1 MSHIWLFFLLAS
13 LVSGGL
19 SGQLSHLSVAAI
31 QGAQEGVQLSLALAG
46 ALCLWSAVSRVMEKS
61 GLSEK
66 LSQLLSPFLS
76 RIFPETCR
84 DGAAR
89 SFLCAN
95 FTANLLGLGSAATP
109 MGVSCVRRMQEF
121 SRDKKRASNEM
132 CRLIVMNTASI
143 QLLPATIASVRSAS
157 GCETPFDILPAVWLA
172 SALSVLVGVTA
183 AKLLAAAGRCRR

>member
-1 MSHIWLFFLLAS
+1 
-13 LVSGGL
+13 
-19 SGQLSHLSVAAI
+19 
-31 QGAQEGVQLSLALAG
+31 
-46 ALCLWSAVSRVMEKS
+46 MEKS

-143 QLLPATIASVRSAS
+143 QLLPTTVAGVRSALGS
-157 GCETPFDILPAVWLA
+157 ADPFDILPAVWTA
-172 SALSVLVGVTA
+172 SLLSVLAGLAA
-183 AKLLAAAGRCRR
+183 AKLFARIWRG

>member
-19 SGQLSHLSVAAI
+19 SGQLSHLSVAAM

-66 LSQLLSPFLS
+66 LSPFLS

-121 SRDKKRASNEM
+121 SRDKTRASNEM

-143 QLLPATIASVRSAS
+143 QLLPTTVAALRSS
-157 GCETPFDILPAVWLA
+157 LGSSHPFEILPAVWV
-172 SALSVLVGVTA
+172 SSVCSVAVG
-183 AKLLAAAGRCRR
+183 LLAAFVLEERT

>member
-13 LVSGGL
+13 LISGGL

-66 LSQLLSPFLS
+66 LTQLLSPFLS
-76 RIFPETCR
+76 RIFPETCH
-84 DGAAR
+84 DAEAR

-143 QLLPATIASVRSAS
+143 QLLPTTVAALRSS
-157 GCETPFDILPAVWLA
+157 LGSSHPFEILPAVWV
-172 SALSVLVGVTA
+172 SSVCSVAVG
-183 AKLLAAAGRCRR
+183 LLAAFVLEERT

>member
-19 SGQLSHLSVAAI
+19 SGQLSHLSVAAM
-31 QGAQEGVQLSLALAG
+31 QGAQEGAQLALSLAG

-76 RIFPETCR
+76 RIFPETCH
-84 DGAAR
+84 DAEAR

-143 QLLPATIASVRSAS
+143 QLLPTTVAGVRSALGS
-157 GCETPFDILPAVWLA
+157 ADPFDILPAVWTA
-172 SALSVLVGVTA
+172 SLLSVLAGLAA
-183 AKLLAAAGRCRR
+183 AKLFARIWRG